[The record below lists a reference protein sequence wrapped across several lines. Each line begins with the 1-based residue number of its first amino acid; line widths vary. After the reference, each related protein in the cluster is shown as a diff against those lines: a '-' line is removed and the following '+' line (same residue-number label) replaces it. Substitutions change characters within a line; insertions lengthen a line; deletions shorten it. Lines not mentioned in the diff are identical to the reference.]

1 MKEKEEIYMDFKRAK
16 EAAKELD
23 EIVDQMS
30 QVANYKLNSTMNELS
45 ASWDADEKRKFQEKE
60 EAIKNSMNHNIQ
72 QMKTLAN
79 KIKNNARRIYEAE
92 LRAYEIMSKKEI

>member
-45 ASWDADEKRKFQEKE
+45 ASWDADEKRKFQ
-60 EAIKNSMNHNIQ
+60 
-72 QMKTLAN
+72 
-79 KIKNNARRIYEAE
+79 
-92 LRAYEIMSKKEI
+92 